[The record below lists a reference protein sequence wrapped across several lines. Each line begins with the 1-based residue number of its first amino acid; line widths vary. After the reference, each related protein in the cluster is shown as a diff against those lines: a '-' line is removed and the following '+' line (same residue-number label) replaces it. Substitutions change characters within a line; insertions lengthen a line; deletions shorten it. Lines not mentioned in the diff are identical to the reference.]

1 MAARIE
7 VADPDRLYER
17 FRVAPEP
24 RWSARSTVAALG
36 DRLAAATASTLA
48 GADRVLCVVI
58 LRGGALLYPGFA
70 QRLPAADFLML
81 GLQRGENQ
89 VRCTYRSEIP
99 QSHYD
104 HVVYLDCVAATG
116 DTVLTARAVIT
127 ECCLVEQEAA
137 AVICSSEPATA
148 RLDRAGI
155 GLLGFS
161 LYEKVDAGIVGPD
174 LGELDAGDL
183 FSSARAT
190 RDLPAATRVSG

>member
-17 FRVAPEP
+17 FRVASEP
-24 RWSARSTVAALG
+24 RWSARTTVSALG
-36 DRLAAATASTLA
+36 DRLATATAAVVA

-58 LRGGALLYPGFA
+58 LRGGALLYPSFA
-70 QRLPAADFLML
+70 QQLPAADFLML

-89 VRCTYRSEIP
+89 VRCTYRSAIP

-104 HVVYLDCVAATG
+104 QVVYLDCVAATG
-116 DTVLTARAVIT
+116 DTVLTARTAIA
-127 ECCLVEQEAA
+127 ECCLVEQEVA
-137 AVICSSEPATA
+137 AVICSSGPATD
-148 RLDRAGI
+148 RLGRADI

-161 LYEKVDAGIVGPD
+161 LHETVDAGIVSPD

-190 RDLPAATRVSG
+190 RTLPAARGVG